1 MNHPFIGDLSE
12 KTLEELQTTMSDLTK
27 KQTFMAR
34 MGKHDMVNQVA
45 LVLNN
50 YQQEYNRRQQDL
62 WDRTFKK
69 QGDKI
74 KIEDGRKT

>member
-34 MGKHDMVNQVA
+34 MGKQDMVNQVA
-45 LVLNN
+45 MVINT